1 MDIVHAGRAVTA
13 GGEQGGQADERR
25 DQGGQQ
31 EGPHVVGS
39 RCRFV

>member
-1 MDIVHAGRAVTA
+1 VDIVHSGRAVTA
-13 GGEQGGQADERR
+13 GGEQGGQADER